1 MKVYKFGGASV
12 RSAEGVKN
20 LKYIVEDE
28 RNGLFIIVSA
38 MGKTTNALEVVVD
51 HFMAGRRQE
60 ALKEWATVEAYH
72 ATILEGLGLS
82 AGEKSPVQLA
92 PSCVQKLY
100 DDIRAILTNE
110 TPTES
115 EFEKWYDAI
124 VSYGEL
130 VSTSIISEYLNAAG
144 VPNRWV
150 DMRRALVTDEKFKY
164 ANVDMDAS
172 TVKLREAVAGD
183 SKNPNDPAPQIFIGQ
198 GFIGATPKGETT
210 TLGREGSDYSA
221 AVVAS
226 ILDADSVAIWKDVI
240 GVLNADP
247 KIFPESTFIP
257 ELTYLDAIELAFSGA
272 QIIHPKTI
280 KPLQNKNIPLYVRP
294 FGDKM
299 ASGSVI
305 RGEIA
310 APIEVPIL
318 ILKRG
323 QVLMQIRPRDYSF
336 VLEEKLGEIFKIF
349 ETYNVKVNLVQTSA
363 VNMSLSIDKTRRLDE
378 LTRALEGHGFF
389 VTRDEDM
396 ELLTIRGYT
405 ELYLERYS
413 RVPGIYLA
421 QRTRKILR
429 LMRKAGTPAA
439 I

>member
-28 RNGLFIIVSA
+28 RGGLFIIVSA

-51 HFMAGRRQE
+51 HFMAGRRAE
-60 ALKEWATVEAYH
+60 ALAEWTAVEAYH
-72 ATILEGLGLS
+72 ATIIEGLFEGPGDS
-82 AGEKSPVQLA
+82 GAKGAKTPAG
-92 PSCVQKLY
+92 VQKLY
-100 DDIRAILTNE
+100 DEARGILSTA
-110 TPTES
+110 TPTEND
-115 EFEKWYDAI
+115 FEKWYDAL
-124 VSYGEL
+124 VSFGEL
-130 VSTSIISEYLNAAG
+130 ISTSIISEYLNAVG
-144 VPNRWV
+144 VRNRWV
-150 DMRRALVTDEKFKY
+150 DMRRAMVTDQKFKY
-164 ANVDMDAS
+164 ANVDMEAS
-172 TVKLREAVAGD
+172 TVKLREAVAGAD
-183 SKNPNDPAPQIFIGQ
+183 VDVFVGQ
-198 GFIGATPKGETT
+198 GFIGATPSGKTT

-257 ELTYLDAIELAFSGA
+257 ELTYLDAVELAFSGA

-299 ASGSVI
+299 APGSVI
-305 RGEIA
+305 RGQIA

-323 QVLMQIRPRDYSF
+323 QVLLQIRPRDYSF
-336 VLEEKLGEIFKIF
+336 VLEEKVGEIFPIF
-349 ETYNVKVNLVQTSA
+349 EQYNVKVNLVQTSA

-389 VTRDEDM
+389 VTRDEGM

-405 ELYLERYS
+405 EPYLERYS

-429 LMRKAGTPAA
+429 LMRKEAGGQ
-439 I
+439 

>member
-28 RNGLFIIVSA
+28 RGGLFIIVSA
-38 MGKTTNALEVVVD
+38 MGKTTNALETVID
-51 HFMAGRRQE
+51 HFMAGRRDE
-60 ALKEWATVEAYH
+60 ATAEFAAVETYH
-72 ATILEGLGLS
+72 NGIIAGLFED
-82 AGEKSPVQLA
+82 AKTPA
-92 PSCVQKLY
+92 AVQKLY
-100 DDIRAILTNE
+100 DEVRAIIAK
-110 TPTES
+110 ES
-115 EFEKWYDAI
+115 AEERDFERWYDNI

-130 VSTSIISEYLNAAG
+130 ISTTIISEYLNSAG
-144 VPNRWV
+144 VRNRWV
-150 DMRRALVTDEKFKY
+150 DMRRCFVTDDRFKY

-172 TVKLREAVAGD
+172 GERLRAAVAEGAAD
-183 SKNPNDPAPQIFIGQ
+183 GVDVFVGQ
-198 GFIGATPKGETT
+198 GFIGATTGGATT

-226 ILDADSVAIWKDVI
+226 VLDADSVAIWKDVI

-257 ELTYLDAIELAFSGA
+257 ELTYRDAIELAFSGA

-294 FGDKM
+294 FGDKF

-323 QVLMQIRPRDYSF
+323 QVLLQIRPHDYSF
-336 VLEEKLGEIFKIF
+336 VLEERLGDIFPILERF
-349 ETYNVKVNLVQTSA
+349 NTKVNLVQTSA
-363 VNMSLSIDKTRRLDE
+363 INMSLSIDRTRRLDE
-378 LTRALEGHGFF
+378 LVRELESRGFF
-389 VTRDEDM
+389 VTRDEGL

-405 ELYLERYS
+405 QPYLERYS
-413 RVPGIYLA
+413 RVPGIFLA

-429 LMRKAGTPAA
+429 LMRKETE
-439 I
+439 

>member
-20 LKYIVEDE
+20 LKHIVEDE
-28 RNGLFIIVSA
+28 RTGLFIIVSA

-51 HFMAGRRQE
+51 HFMAGRRNE
-60 ALKEWATVEAYH
+60 AAGEFAAVEAYH
-72 ATILEGLGLS
+72 ATIIAGLFEGG
-82 AGEKSPVQLA
+82 AVPA
-92 PSCVQKLY
+92 AVQKLY
-100 DDIRAILTNE
+100 DEARAILANE
-110 TPTES
+110 TPAERD
-115 EFEKWYDAI
+115 FEKWYDAI

-130 VSTSIISEYLNAAG
+130 ISTTIISEYLNSAG
-144 VPNRWV
+144 VCNLWV
-150 DMRRALVTDEKFKY
+150 DMRRAVVTDERFKY
-164 ANVDMDAS
+164 AGVDMEAS
-172 TVKLREAVAGD
+172 GERLRAVVASGID
-183 SKNPNDPAPQIFIGQ
+183 SGVNVFVGQ

-226 ILDADSVAIWKDVI
+226 VLDADSVAIWKDVI

-257 ELTYLDAIELAFSGA
+257 ELTYLDAVELAFSGA

-294 FGDKM
+294 FGDKF

-310 APIEVPIL
+310 SPIEVPIL

-323 QVLMQIRPRDYSF
+323 QVLMQIRPKDYSF
-336 VLEEKLGEIFKIF
+336 VLEEKLGDIFAIL
-349 ETYNVKVNLVQTSA
+349 EQWGAKVNLVQTSA
-363 VNMSLSIDKTRRLDE
+363 ISMSLSIDRTRRLGE
-378 LTRALEGHGFF
+378 LVSALEGHGFF
-389 VTRDEDM
+389 VTYDEGM

-405 ELYLERYS
+405 LPYLERYS

-429 LMRKAGTPAA
+429 LVRKETE
-439 I
+439 

>member
-28 RNGLFIIVSA
+28 RGGLFIIVSA
-38 MGKTTNALEVVVD
+38 MGKTTNALEVVID
-51 HFMAGRRQE
+51 HFMAGRKDE
-60 ALKEWATVEAYH
+60 ATNEFAAVEAYH
-72 ATILEGLGLS
+72 ATIIAGLFEGGKTP
-82 AGEKSPVQLA
+82 AA
-92 PSCVQKLY
+92 VQKLY
-100 DDIRAILTNE
+100 DEVRATIARE
-110 TPTES
+110 TPTERD
-115 EFEKWYDAI
+115 FEKWYDAL

-130 VSTSIISEYLNAAG
+130 ISTTIISEYLNSAG
-144 VPNRWV
+144 VCNKWV
-150 DMRRALVTDEKFKY
+150 DMRRAFVTDDKFKY
-164 ANVDMDAS
+164 ANVDMKAS
-172 TVKLREAVAGD
+172 GERLRAVVAEGAAD
-183 SKNPNDPAPQIFIGQ
+183 GIEIFVGQ

-226 ILDADSVAIWKDVI
+226 VLDAESVAIWKDVI

-257 ELTYLDAIELAFSGA
+257 ELTYLDAVELAFSGA

-280 KPLQNKNIPLYVRP
+280 KPLQNKNIPLHVRP
-294 FGDKM
+294 FGDKF

-336 VLEEKLGEIFKIF
+336 VLEEKLGDIFAVLEQF
-349 ETYNVKVNLVQTSA
+349 NTKVNLVQTSA
-363 VNMSLSIDKTRRLDE
+363 ISMSLSIDRTRRLDE
-378 LTRALEGHGFF
+378 LVKALEGHEFF
-389 VTRDEDM
+389 VTYDEGM
-396 ELLTIRGYT
+396 EMLTIRGYT
-405 ELYLERYS
+405 EPYLERYS
-413 RVPGIYLA
+413 RVPGIFLA

-429 LMRKAGTPAA
+429 LVRKETV
-439 I
+439 

>member
-20 LKYIVEDE
+20 LKHIVEDE
-28 RNGLFIIVSA
+28 RGGLFIIVSA
-38 MGKTTNALEVVVD
+38 MGKTTNALEGVVD
-51 HFMAGRRQE
+51 HFMAGRRTE
-60 ALKEWATVEAYH
+60 ALREFAGVEAYH
-72 ATILEGLGLS
+72 AGIISGLF
-82 AGEKSPVQLA
+82 AGGTTPA
-92 PSCVQKLY
+92 AVQKLY
-100 DDIRAILTNE
+100 DEARAILTNE
-110 TPTES
+110 KPS
-115 EFEKWYDAI
+115 ENDFEQWYDAI

-130 VSTSIISEYLNAAG
+130 ISTTIISEYLNTAG
-144 VPNRWV
+144 VRNRWV
-150 DMRRALVTDEKFKY
+150 DMRRTFITDERFKY
-164 ANVDMDAS
+164 ANVDMEAS
-172 TVKLREAVAGD
+172 GERLRAVVGSTD
-183 SKNPNDPAPQIFIGQ
+183 VDVFVGQ
-198 GFIGATPKGETT
+198 GFIGATPDGHTT

-226 ILDADSVAIWKDVI
+226 LLDAESVAIWKDVI

-257 ELTYLDAIELAFSGA
+257 ELTYLDAVELAFSGA

-294 FGDKM
+294 FGDKF

-310 APIEVPIL
+310 TPIEVPIL

-336 VLEEKLGEIFKIF
+336 VLEEKLGDIFAILERF
-349 ETYNVKVNLVQTSA
+349 NTKVNLVQTSA
-363 VNMSLSIDKTRRLDE
+363 VSMSLSIDRTRRLGE
-378 LTRALEGHGFF
+378 LVRELESHGFF
-389 VTRDEDM
+389 VTHDEGM
-396 ELLTIRGYT
+396 ELLTLRGYT
-405 ELYLERYS
+405 TAYLERYS
-413 RVPGIYLA
+413 RHAPDVFLA

-429 LMRKAGTPAA
+429 LVRKETE
-439 I
+439 

>member
-12 RSAEGVKN
+12 RNAEGVKN

-28 RNGLFIIVSA
+28 CGGLFIVVSA
-38 MGKTTNALEVVVD
+38 MGKTTNALEVVID
-51 HFMAGRRQE
+51 HFMAGRKAE
-60 ALKEWATVEAYH
+60 ALAEFANIEAYH
-72 ATILEGLGLS
+72 AGIIAGLFDGG
-82 AGEKSPVQLA
+82 ATPAAVQN
-92 PSCVQKLY
+92 LY
-100 DDIRAILTNE
+100 NEARAIITDQN
-110 TPTES
+110 PS
-115 EFEKWYDAI
+115 ENDFEKWYDAL

-130 VSTSIISEYLNAAG
+130 ISTTIISEYLGVAG
-144 VPNRWV
+144 VRNQWI
-150 DMRRALVTDEKFKY
+150 DMRRTFVTDNKFKY
-164 ANVDMDAS
+164 ANVDMKAS
-172 TVKLREAVAGD
+172 GEKLRAVVASGVSAGID
-183 SKNPNDPAPQIFIGQ
+183 VFVGQ
-198 GFIGATPKGETT
+198 GFIGATPAGETT

-226 ILDADSVAIWKDVI
+226 LLDAESVAIWKDVI

-257 ELTYLDAIELAFSGA
+257 ELTYLDAVELAFSGA

-294 FGDKM
+294 FGDKF

-305 RGEIA
+305 RGQIA
-310 APIEVPIL
+310 TPIEVPIL

-336 VLEEKLGEIFKIF
+336 VLEEKLGDIFAILEQF
-349 ETYNVKVNLVQTSA
+349 NTKVNLVQTSA
-363 VNMSLSIDKTRRLDE
+363 VSMSLSIDRTRRLGE
-378 LTRALEGHGFF
+378 LVAALEAHGFF
-389 VTRDEDM
+389 VTHDEGM

-405 ELYLERYS
+405 EPYLARYS

-429 LMRKAGTPAA
+429 LVRKESV
-439 I
+439 

>member
-12 RSAEGVKN
+12 RSAAGVKN

-28 RNGLFIIVSA
+28 RDGDGLFVIVSA
-38 MGKTTNALEVVVD
+38 MGKTTNALEVVID
-51 HFMAGRRQE
+51 HFMAGRREE
-60 ALKEWATVEAYH
+60 ALKEFAAVEAYH
-72 ATILEGLGLS
+72 ATIIDGLFEGGKTP
-82 AGEKSPVQLA
+82 AAVQR
-92 PSCVQKLY
+92 LY
-100 DDIRAILTNE
+100 DEVHTIIKNE
-110 TPTES
+110 TPTER
-115 EFEKWYDAI
+115 EFEKWYDAL

-130 VSTSIISEYLNAAG
+130 ISTTIIAEYLNSVG
-144 VPNRWV
+144 VPTKWV
-150 DMRRALVTDEKFKY
+150 DMRGCLITDDRFKY

-172 TVKLREAVAGD
+172 TPLLRAEVAD
-183 SKNPNDPAPQIFIGQ
+183 AKILIGQ
-198 GFIGATPKGETT
+198 GFIGATADGHTT

-294 FGDKM
+294 FGDKF

-305 RGEIA
+305 RGQIA
-310 APIEVPIL
+310 APIEVPIM

-323 QVLMQIRPRDYSF
+323 QVLMSIRPRDYSF
-336 VLEEKLGEIFKIF
+336 VLEEKLGDIFAIL
-349 ETYNVKVNLVQTSA
+349 ERYNIKVNLVQTSA

-378 LTRALEGHGFF
+378 VIKALEANEFF
-389 VTRDEDM
+389 VKYNDGM

-405 ELYLERYS
+405 VPYLEKYS
-413 RVPGIYLA
+413 RSDESIYLA
-421 QRTRKILR
+421 QRTRKIVR
-429 LMRKAGTPAA
+429 IVRKETV
-439 I
+439 

>member
-12 RSAEGVKN
+12 RSAEGVRN

-28 RNGLFIIVSA
+28 RDGEGLFIIVSA
-38 MGKTTNALEVVVD
+38 MGKTTNALEVVID
-51 HFMAGRRQE
+51 HFMAGRREE
-60 ALKEWATVEAYH
+60 ALKEFAAVEGYH
-72 ATILEGLGLS
+72 ATIIEGLFEGGKTP
-82 AGEKSPVQLA
+82 AAVQR
-92 PSCVQKLY
+92 LY
-100 DDIRAILTNE
+100 DEVHTIIKNE
-110 TPTES
+110 TPTER

-130 VSTSIISEYLNAAG
+130 ISTTIIAEYLNSAG
-144 VPNRWV
+144 VPTKWV
-150 DMRRALVTDEKFKY
+150 DMRGCLITDDRFKY

-172 TVKLREAVAGD
+172 TPLLRAEVAD
-183 SKNPNDPAPQIFIGQ
+183 AKILIGQ
-198 GFIGATPKGETT
+198 GFIGATADGHTT

-294 FGDKM
+294 FGDKF

-305 RGEIA
+305 RGQIA

-323 QVLMQIRPRDYSF
+323 QVLMSIRPRDYSF
-336 VLEEKLGEIFKIF
+336 VLEEKLGDIFAIF
-349 ETYNVKVNLVQTSA
+349 ERYNIKVNLVQTSA
-363 VNMSLSIDKTRRLDE
+363 VNMSLSIDKTRRLSE
-378 LTRALEGHGFF
+378 VIEALEANEFF
-389 VTRDEDM
+389 VKYNDGM

-405 ELYLERYS
+405 VPYLEKYS
-413 RVPGIYLA
+413 RNDESIYLA
-421 QRTRKILR
+421 QRTRKIVR
-429 LMRKAGTPAA
+429 IVRRETV
-439 I
+439 

>member
-1 MKVYKFGGASV
+1 MTNSKYLKNKKMKVYKFGGASV

-28 RNGLFIIVSA
+28 PGRLFIIVSA
-38 MGKTTNALEVVVD
+38 MGKTTNALESVID
-51 HFMAGRRQE
+51 HFMAGRRAE
-60 ALKEWATVEAYH
+60 ATAEFAAIEAYH
-72 ATILEGLGLS
+72 ATIIAGLFEGGATP
-82 AGEKSPVQLA
+82 AGVQR
-92 PSCVQKLY
+92 LY
-100 DDIRAILTNE
+100 DEARAILADE
-110 TPTES
+110 TPTDS
-115 EFEKWYDAI
+115 EFERWYDAI

-130 VSTSIISEYLNAAG
+130 ISTAIISEYLNAAG
-144 VPNRWV
+144 VANRWV
-150 DMRRALVTDEKFKY
+150 DMRRAFVTDDRFKY
-164 ANVDMDAS
+164 ANVDLEA
-172 TVKLREAVAGD
+172 TGARLREVVAEPGV
-183 SKNPNDPAPQIFIGQ
+183 NIFVGQ
-198 GFIGATPKGETT
+198 GFIGATPDGFTT

-221 AVVAS
+221 AVVAAV
-226 ILDADSVAIWKDVI
+226 LDAESVAIWKDVI

-257 ELTYLDAIELAFSGA
+257 ELTYMDAVELAFSGA

-280 KPLQNKNIPLYVRP
+280 KPLQNKNIPLHVRP
-294 FGDKM
+294 FGDKF

-305 RGEIA
+305 RGQIA

-336 VLEEKLGEIFKIF
+336 VLEEKLGDIFAILERF
-349 ETYNVKVNLVQTSA
+349 NAKVNLVQTSA
-363 VNMSLSIDKTRRLDE
+363 INMSLSVDKTRRLGE
-378 LTRALEGHGFF
+378 MVQALEGHGFF
-389 VTRDEDM
+389 VTLDEGM

-405 ELYLERYS
+405 EPYLERYS

-429 LMRKAGTPAA
+429 LVRRETV
-439 I
+439 

>member
-28 RNGLFIIVSA
+28 RGGLFIIVSA
-38 MGKTTNALEVVVD
+38 MGKTTNALEVIVD
-51 HFMAGRRQE
+51 HFMAGRRDE
-60 ALKEWATVEAYH
+60 AIAEFAAVEEYH
-72 ATILEGLGLS
+72 RGIIDDLFEGKGVP
-82 AGEKSPVQLA
+82 AA
-92 PSCVQKLY
+92 VQKLY
-100 DDIRAILTNE
+100 DEARGLLRNE
-110 TPTES
+110 KPTEQ

-130 VSTSIISEYLNAAG
+130 ISTTIISEYLGKAG
-144 VPNRWV
+144 VANKWV
-150 DMRRALVTDEKFKY
+150 DMRRAFVTDSRFKY
-164 ANVDMDAS
+164 ANVDMEAS
-172 TVKLREAVAGD
+172 AERLRKIVTESDVD
-183 SKNPNDPAPQIFIGQ
+183 VFVGQ
-198 GFIGATPKGETT
+198 GFIGATTKGETT

-294 FGDKM
+294 FGDKF

-305 RGEIA
+305 RGRIA

-323 QVLMQIRPRDYSF
+323 QVLMQIRPKDYSF
-336 VLEEKLGEIFKIF
+336 VLEEKLSDIFKILEQF
-349 ETYNVKVNLVQTSA
+349 NTKVNLVQTSA
-363 VNMSLSIDKTRRLDE
+363 ISMSLSIDKTRRLGE
-378 LTRALEGHGFF
+378 LVAELEARGFF
-389 VTRDEDM
+389 VTYDDGM

-405 ELYLERYS
+405 LPYLQRYS
-413 RVPGIYLA
+413 RVPGIFLA

-429 LMRKAGTPAA
+429 LVRKETV
-439 I
+439 

>member
-12 RSAEGVKN
+12 RSAEGVRN

-28 RNGLFIIVSA
+28 KDGLFIIVSA
-38 MGKTTNALEVVVD
+38 MGKTTNALEIVVD
-51 HFMAGRRQE
+51 HFMGGRKDE
-60 ALKEWATVEAYH
+60 AVREFAAVEEYH
-72 ATILEGLGLS
+72 NGIINDLFEGDGIP
-82 AGEKSPVQLA
+82 AAVQR
-92 PSCVQKLY
+92 LY
-100 DDIRAILTNE
+100 DDARSLLINE
-110 TPTES
+110 KPTDA

-130 VSTSIISEYLNAAG
+130 ISTSIISEYLNKAG
-144 VPNRWV
+144 VPNKWV
-150 DMRRALVTDEKFKY
+150 DMRRCFITDSRFKY
-164 ANVDMDAS
+164 ANVDIETS
-172 TVKLREAVAGD
+172 TVLLGKEVAEADV
-183 SKNPNDPAPQIFIGQ
+183 NVFVGQ
-198 GFIGATPKGETT
+198 GFIGATIGGETT

-221 AVVAS
+221 AVTAS
-226 ILDADSVAIWKDVI
+226 ILDADCVAIWKDVI

-294 FGDKM
+294 FGDKF

-305 RGEIA
+305 KNQIA
-310 APIEVPIL
+310 MPIDVPIM

-323 QVLMQIRPRDYSF
+323 QVLMSIRPQDYSF
-336 VLEEKLGEIFKIF
+336 VLEDKLGSIFAIL
-349 ETYNVKVNLVQTSA
+349 EEYNIKVNLVQTSA

-378 LTRALEGHGFF
+378 VIAALESDGFF
-389 VTRDEDM
+389 VKYNEGM

-405 ELYLERYS
+405 TPYLERYS
-413 RVPGIYLA
+413 RVEGVYLA

-429 LMRKAGTPAA
+429 LVRKETGAGKY
-439 I
+439 

>member
-20 LKYIVEDE
+20 LKHIVEDE
-28 RNGLFIIVSA
+28 RGGLFIIVSA
-38 MGKTTNALEVVVD
+38 MGKTTNALEGVVD
-51 HFMAGRRQE
+51 HFMAGRKNE
-60 ALKEWATVEAYH
+60 ALAEFAAVENYH
-72 ATILEGLGLS
+72 AGIITGLFDGGTTPP
-82 AGEKSPVQLA
+82 A
-92 PSCVQKLY
+92 VQKLY
-100 DDIRAILTNE
+100 DEARAILAE
-110 TPTES
+110 EKPAES
-115 EFEKWYDAI
+115 DFERVYDAI

-130 VSTSIISEYLNAAG
+130 VSTTIISEYLNAAG
-144 VPNRWV
+144 VRNRWV
-150 DMRRALVTDEKFKY
+150 DMRRALITDERFKY

-172 TVKLREAVAGD
+172 GTRLRAVVDEATAEGFQMFV
-183 SKNPNDPAPQIFIGQ
+183 GQ
-198 GFIGATPKGETT
+198 GFIGATPRGETT

-226 ILDADSVAIWKDVI
+226 LLDAESVAIWKDVI

-257 ELTYLDAIELAFSGA
+257 ELTYLDAVELAFSGA

-280 KPLQNKNIPLYVRP
+280 KPLQNKNIPLHVRP
-294 FGDKM
+294 FGDKF

-310 APIEVPIL
+310 TPIEVPIL

-323 QVLMQIRPRDYSF
+323 QVLLQVRPRDYSF
-336 VLEEKLGEIFKIF
+336 VLEEKLGDIFAILEKF
-349 ETYNVKVNLVQTSA
+349 NTKVNLVQTSA
-363 VNMSLSIDKTRRLDE
+363 VSMSLSIDRTRRLGE
-378 LTRALEGHGFF
+378 LVRELESHGFF
-389 VTRDEDM
+389 VTHDEGM

-405 ELYLERYS
+405 TAYLERYS
-413 RVPGIYLA
+413 RHAPDVLLA

-429 LMRKAGTPAA
+429 LVRKETE
-439 I
+439 

>member
-28 RNGLFIIVSA
+28 RSGLFIIVSA

-51 HFMAGRRQE
+51 HFMAGR
-60 ALKEWATVEAYH
+60 KEKAIGEFAAIEAYH
-72 ATILEGLGLS
+72 AGIMEGLGLL
-82 AGEKSPVQLA
+82 EEKKSPARLTPPA
-92 PSCVQKLY
+92 AVQKLY
-100 DDIRAILTNE
+100 DEVRAVITRE
-110 TPTES
+110 TPVERD
-115 EFEKWYDAI
+115 FEKWYDAL

-130 VSTSIISEYLNAAG
+130 ISTTIISEYLNSTG
-144 VPNRWV
+144 VRNLWV
-150 DMRRALVTDEKFKY
+150 DMRRTFVTDDRFKY
-164 ANVDMDAS
+164 ANVDMKAS
-172 TVKLREAVAGD
+172 GERLRAVVAEGTSAG
-183 SKNPNDPAPQIFIGQ
+183 IGVFVGQ
-198 GFIGATPKGETT
+198 GFIGATPAGETT

-226 ILDADSVAIWKDVI
+226 VLDADSVAIWKDVI

-257 ELTYLDAIELAFSGA
+257 ELTYLDAVELAFSGA

-280 KPLQNKNIPLYVRP
+280 KPLQNKNIPLHVRP
-294 FGDKM
+294 FGDKF

-305 RGEIA
+305 RGQIA
-310 APIEVPIL
+310 TPIEVPIL

-336 VLEEKLGEIFKIF
+336 VLEEKLGDIFAILEQF
-349 ETYNVKVNLVQTSA
+349 NTKVNLVQTSA
-363 VNMSLSIDKTRRLDE
+363 ISMSLSIDKTRRLDE
-378 LTRALEGHGFF
+378 LVAALEGHGFF
-389 VTRDEDM
+389 VTYDEGM
-396 ELLTIRGYT
+396 EMLTIRGYT
-405 ELYLERYS
+405 DPYLERYS
-413 RVPGIYLA
+413 RVPGIHLA

-429 LMRKAGTPAA
+429 LVRKETE
-439 I
+439 

>member
-1 MKVYKFGGASV
+1 
-12 RSAEGVKN
+12 
-20 LKYIVEDE
+20 VEDE
-28 RNGLFIIVSA
+28 RGGLFIIVSA

-51 HFMAGRRQE
+51 HVMAGRVAD
-60 ALKEWATVEAYH
+60 ALREFGVEEVYH
-72 ATILEGLGLS
+72 AGIIAGLFEGGGIPASVQRLYDEARGLI
-82 AGEKSPVQLA
+82 AGER
-92 PSCVQKLY
+92 PS
-100 DDIRAILTNE
+100 
-110 TPTES
+110 ES
-115 EFEKWYDAI
+115 DFERVYDAI

-130 VSTSIISEYLNAAG
+130 ISTSIISEYLNSTEVG
-144 VPNRWV
+144 NRWV
-150 DMRRALVTDEKFKY
+150 DMRRVLITDDRFKY
-164 ANVDMDAS
+164 ANVDMAVS
-172 TVKLREAVAGD
+172 GERLREVVAESGVD
-183 SKNPNDPAPQIFIGQ
+183 VFVGQ
-198 GFIGATPKGETT
+198 GFIGATSKGETT

-226 ILDADSVAIWKDVI
+226 LLDAESVAIWKDVI

-257 ELTYLDAIELAFSGA
+257 ELTYLDAVELAFSGA

-294 FGDKM
+294 FGDKF

-310 APIEVPIL
+310 TPIEVPIL

-336 VLEEKLGEIFKIF
+336 VLEEKLGDIFAILERF
-349 ETYNVKVNLVQTSA
+349 NTKVNLVQTSA
-363 VNMSLSIDKTRRLDE
+363 VSMSLSIDRTRRLGE
-378 LTRALEGHGFF
+378 LVRELEGHGFF
-389 VTRDEDM
+389 VTHDEGM

-405 ELYLERYS
+405 TAYLERYS
-413 RVPGIYLA
+413 RHAPDVYLA

-429 LMRKAGTPAA
+429 LVRKETE
-439 I
+439 

>member
-20 LKYIVEDE
+20 LKHIVEDE
-28 RNGLFIIVSA
+28 RGGLFIIVSA
-38 MGKTTNALEVVVD
+38 MGKTTNALEGVVD
-51 HFMAGRRQE
+51 HFMAGRRNE
-60 ALKEWATVEAYH
+60 ALREFASVEAYH
-72 ATILEGLGLS
+72 ADIIAGLFEGGTVP
-82 AGEKSPVQLA
+82 AAVQG
-92 PSCVQKLY
+92 LY
-100 DDIRAILTNE
+100 DEARALLARE
-110 TPTES
+110 TPAES
-115 EFEKWYDAI
+115 EFERWYDAI

-130 VSTSIISEYLNAAG
+130 ISTTIISEYLNAVG
-144 VPNRWV
+144 VRNRWV
-150 DMRRALVTDEKFKY
+150 DMRRAIITDERFKY
-164 ANVDMDAS
+164 ANVDMAVS
-172 TVKLREAVAGD
+172 GGKLRDIV
-183 SKNPNDPAPQIFIGQ
+183 SKSDVDVFVGQ

-226 ILDADSVAIWKDVI
+226 LLDAESVAIWKDVI

-247 KIFPESTFIP
+247 KIFAESTFIP
-257 ELTYLDAIELAFSGA
+257 ELTYLDAVELAFSGA

-294 FGDKM
+294 FGDKH

-310 APIEVPIL
+310 TPIEVPIL

-336 VLEEKLGEIFKIF
+336 VLEEKLGDIFAILERF
-349 ETYNVKVNLVQTSA
+349 NTKVNLVQTSA
-363 VNMSLSIDKTRRLDE
+363 VSMSLSIDRTRRLGE
-378 LTRALEGHGFF
+378 LVRELESHGYF
-389 VTRDEDM
+389 VTHDDGM
-396 ELLTIRGYT
+396 EILTIRGYT
-405 ELYLERYS
+405 SEYLERYS
-413 RVPGIYLA
+413 RHAPDVLLA

-429 LMRKAGTPAA
+429 LVRKETE
-439 I
+439 